1 MDSARKKTDKML
13 SELER
18 RIREFYNSNPSLR
31 RMQRKYVRYMES
43 VEKATADDYRAFNN
57 ETDIDNRAKLKNVYK
72 KHVKDL
78 TIKNKEY
85 KDILSEFSKTLADV
99 NQQALDMIN
108 EEMAMVYAINYN
120 QISVDCKKIGIEV
133 YGEED

>member
-18 RIREFYNSNPSLR
+18 RIRGFYNSNPSLR

-43 VEKATADDYRAFNN
+43 VEKATADDYRAFND

-72 KHVKDL
+72 KHVEAL
-78 TIKNKEY
+78 TTKNEEY
-85 KDILSEFSKTLADV
+85 KEIISEFSKALADA

-108 EEMAMVYAINYN
+108 DEMVRVYTINYN

>member
-18 RIREFYNSNPSLR
+18 RIRGFYNSNPSLR
-31 RMQRKYVRYMES
+31 HMQRKYVRYMES
-43 VEKATADDYRAFNN
+43 VEKATADDYRAFND

-72 KHVKDL
+72 KHVEAL
-78 TIKNKEY
+78 TTKNKEY
-85 KDILSEFSKTLADV
+85 KEIISEFSKALADA

-108 EEMAMVYAINYN
+108 EEMAKIYSINYN
-120 QISVDCKKIGIEV
+120 QVSTECKKIGIEV